1 MVAAELTL
9 TAEENA
15 CFELLM
21 KVQAFAGKNT
31 VLRVAGGWVR
41 DKVRR
46 TVASFGR
53 IRDGTLSQVLGSTSH
68 DIDIALDNVM
78 GREFAESVK
87 EYLSVRTSTD
97 GVSGFHAICSLGERD
112 VARWGQ
118 ATGQS
123 ELARGLGIVKANP
136 EQSKHLE
143 TATMRVRPQRSSP
156 SAAPPTRALHART
169 PSTHAGTRSILVSGS
184 SSAIS
189 SFRAAAVPW
198 RLVLPWPVA
207 AATAAAAAQALKQ
220 T

>member
-1 MVAAELTL
+1 MHRVTMVAELTL

-46 TVASFGR
+46 MVAFFGR

-97 GVSGFHAICSLGERD
+97 GVSGFHAIIR
-112 VARWGQ
+112 
-118 ATGQS
+118 
-123 ELARGLGIVKANP
+123 
-136 EQSKHLE
+136 
-143 TATMRVRPQRSSP
+143 
-156 SAAPPTRALHART
+156 
-169 PSTHAGTRSILVSGS
+169 SGS
-184 SSAIS
+184 VISRVGARLRGNRSLRVGSAS
-189 SFRAAAVPW
+189 
-198 RLVLPWPVA
+198 
-207 AATAAAAAQALKQ
+207 
-220 T
+220 